1 MNKLEKFMSKIND
14 LPNKVV
20 IVLIYGLMF
29 ISDLAAIFGVLFG
42 FIYIVYKLL
51 RMVFCK

>member
-29 ISDLAAIFGVLFG
+29 ILDFASICGLFIGFLYVL
-42 FIYIVYKLL
+42 YKLL
-51 RMVFCK
+51 RMAF